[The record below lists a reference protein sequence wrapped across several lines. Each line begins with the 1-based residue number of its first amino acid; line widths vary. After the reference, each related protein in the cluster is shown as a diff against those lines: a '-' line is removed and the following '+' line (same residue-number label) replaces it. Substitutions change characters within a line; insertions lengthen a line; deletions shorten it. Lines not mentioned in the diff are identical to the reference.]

1 MKRKRE
7 EERKLVLRRIELVK
21 NELARRE
28 REASTLDSILKS
40 TSPEQK
46 ETEPIGSILKNPEDP
61 VLTTVPEVYPSTE
74 PLKPDII
81 APELQ
86 VDTGDKGPLSTEAK
100 VPYWVQ
106 EEILTGMEKLEGDS
120 YYVATGI
127 IQEHFDDK
135 LLSDSEI
142 DIEQL
147 PPTCV
152 NKLITYIRHTL
163 KTQMK
168 GGEESKENEVT
179 SERISKRGKVVVD
192 TKLAATKDELGQTER
207 STGGKTIM
215 PEDKPSEKAT
225 KHQSPQSASGKKVVD
240 EAASGKKI
248 ADKAASGKNV
258 ADEAALGKENADE
271 AQNSKETESNNP

>member
-7 EERKLVLRRIELVK
+7 VKRELVLRRIELVK

-40 TSPEQK
+40 TFSEQK

-61 VLTTVPEVYPSTE
+61 VLTTVPGAYPSTE

-81 APELQ
+81 APKPK
-86 VDTGDKGPLSTEAK
+86 VDTGDKVPLPTEAK

-135 LLSDSEI
+135 LGDDSEI

-147 PPTCV
+147 PPACV

-168 GGEESKENEVT
+168 GIEESKENEIT
-179 SERISKRGKVVVD
+179 SERISEPGEVVVD
-192 TKLAATKDELGQTER
+192 SKLATTKDELEQTER

-215 PEDKPSEKAT
+215 HEDKPKV
-225 KHQSPQSASGKKVVD
+225 HQSPRAASGKKVADEAASGKEFADKAASGKKVAD

-248 ADKAASGKNV
+248 AD
-258 ADEAALGKENADE
+258 ETEY
-271 AQNSKETESNNP
+271 SKETVSNKS